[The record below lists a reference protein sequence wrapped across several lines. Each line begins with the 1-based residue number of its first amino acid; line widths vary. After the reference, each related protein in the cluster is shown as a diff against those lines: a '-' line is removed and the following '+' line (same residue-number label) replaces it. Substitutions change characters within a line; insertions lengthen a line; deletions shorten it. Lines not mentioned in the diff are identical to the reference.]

1 MTVDGDWYDLWAEND
16 YKEWI
21 ERYRTVQYYALFDRK
36 RNGRYFVGSEE
47 FLFLQSTFPYD
58 KI

>member
-36 RNGRYFVGSEE
+36 RNGRYFVGE
-47 FLFLQSTFPYD
+47 
-58 KI
+58 